1 MDIREQIIAD
11 ITAKVETK
19 LASQKV
25 ELSIADKA
33 NKSFD
38 SFRDGIFQN
47 TSDLQDSLFIQIK
60 DYNKKVE
67 NAYKKFKEIEKG
79 DYLTAYNKIND
90 MAKELGIAPSEIP
103 DLAKLERAYNFN
115 KTIFERVK
123 PINIS

>member
-1 MDIREQIIAD
+1 MNIREQIIAD

-47 TSDLQDSLFIQIK
+47 TSDLQDSLIIQIK

-103 DLAKLERAYNFN
+103 DLAKLERAYYFN
-115 KTIFERVK
+115 KTIFEKVK